1 MTIREDDSYRDNGGT
16 VDGPT
21 ELAMTLTL
29 VILGA
34 MTIFSLI
41 AIMLGMSP
49 LAVAGLTATLCTT
62 ASTAACRVA
71 FGKRPAQQ
79 RNPDADTATSNP
91 L

>member
-1 MTIREDDSYRDNGGT
+1 MTVHEDNSHRGNEET
-16 VDGPT
+16 VGRPSK
-21 ELAMTLTL
+21 LAVTLTL

-41 AIMLGMSP
+41 AIRLGMSP
-49 LAVAGLTATLCTT
+49 LAVAGLIATLCTT

-79 RNPDADTATSNP
+79 RNPDTDAATANP